1 MDGLLIGAM
10 TLEAIGQWAWMIGAV
25 AVGIGFVIFVHELGH
40 FLVAK
45 MCGVKCEKFYIGF
58 DVPIRLGP
66 IVFPSR
72 LGRFRWGETEYGIG
86 IIPLGGYVKMLGQDD
101 DPRAAQAEAERIRV
115 RKKDASGE
123 GDSLSGQGVLAG
135 DDPEAYELDPRSFP
149 AKTVPQRMAI
159 ISAGVIMNLIFA
171 VIFATFAFRGGVS
184 YTPCEVGTTVPGSP
198 AWKAG
203 LEPGDRI
210 VQLGQGEQSN
220 HLRFTWDLRNAV
232 MMVGGNEDLPMLVR
246 RPDGSDRAVTLRPV
260 VHMEGGEDF
269 PMIGVSPAS
278 TNQLAEKMPAIAYL
292 PAGKAQPALA
302 GQDTVVAV
310 NGVAAANGHEV
321 RKLLAQR
328 IDQPVTLTVE
338 RLAANSTTA
347 ERVEITIEPNPLQDF
362 GFTLEM
368 GPISAIR
375 PGSVAEAAGIQVG
388 DRLESIQG
396 EPISDPLV
404 LAQQLRGLVGQ
415 EISLGLRRGTGD
427 EAKLLTLPVTP
438 QEPASYGNEL
448 SPGLPLDL
456 SGLGIVLPLGLQIN
470 AVAAESPAAK
480 AGLAVGDQ
488 LVAFQFTSPDPATK
502 AEELF
507 FAGKETPF
515 NETSNTWPFVLGLVQ
530 VAEPGTELR
539 LVFDRA
545 GQRDSV
551 TLKPVAGP
559 LYFADR
565 GLRFTSL
572 SEVRTAESWSEAV
585 SLGLRQTKE
594 DLYRVAEFLKKLVT
608 GYISPSKLGG
618 PLSIAAVA
626 GSEAA
631 ESLPRLLIFLTF
643 LSANL
648 AILNFLPIPALDGG
662 HMMFLL
668 AEWILGR
675 PVDERVQM
683 ALTLAGVACLL
694 TLMVFVSG
702 MDIQRLFF

>member
-1 MDGLLIGAM
+1 MDGLIIGAM
-10 TLEAIGQWAWMIGAV
+10 TLGEIGEWAWMIGAV
-25 AVGIGFVIFVHELGH
+25 AMGIGFVIFVHELGH

-45 MCGVKCEKFYIGF
+45 LCGVKCEKFYIGF
-58 DVPIRLGP
+58 DVPLRIGP
-66 IVFPSR
+66 LALPSR
-72 LGRFRWGETEYGIG
+72 LGCFRWGETEYGIG

-101 DPRAAQAEAERIRV
+101 DPRAAQAEAERIRI
-115 RKKDASGE
+115 RKNDATG
-123 GDSLSGQGVLAG
+123 SLESSESAATLAG
-135 DDPEAYELDPRSFP
+135 EEYVLDPRSFP

-159 ISAGVIMNLIFA
+159 ISAGVVMNLIFA

-184 YTPCEVGTTVPGSP
+184 YTPCEVGLTVPGSP

-210 VQLGQGEQSN
+210 VKLGQGEHSN

-232 MMVGGNEDLPMLVR
+232 LMAGGNTDLPIVIR
-246 RPDGSDRAVTLRPV
+246 RPDGTERGLTLRPV
-260 VHMEGGEDF
+260 VHLEGGEDF

-278 TNQLAEKMPAIAYL
+278 TNQLAEKMPAL
-292 PAGKAQPALA
+292 ESSPAGQAVPPLQGK
-302 GQDTVVAV
+302 DTVVAV
-310 NGVAAANGHEV
+310 NGVPTANGHEV
-321 RKLLAQR
+321 RNLLARQ
-328 IDQPVTLTVE
+328 IDQPVQVTVE
-338 RLAANSTTA
+338 RIAPDATTP
-347 ERVEITIEPNPLQDF
+347 ERVEVTVGPNPLKDF

-368 GPISAIR
+368 GPISGIR
-375 PGSVAEAAGIQVG
+375 PGSVAETAGIQMG
-388 DRLESIQG
+388 DRLATFQG
-396 EPISDPLV
+396 EPITDPLV
-404 LAQQLRGLVGQ
+404 LAQQVRSLVGQ
-415 EISLGLRRGTGD
+415 ALELGIQRGTGD
-427 EAKLLTLPVTP
+427 ATESLALTLTP
-438 QEPASYGNEL
+438 GEPTNYGSEL

-456 SGLGIVLPLGLQIN
+456 SGLGIVLPLVPRIVN
-470 AVAAESPAAK
+470 VAADSPAAQ
-480 AGLAVGDQ
+480 AGLAAGDQ

-502 AEELF
+502 AEDLF
-507 FAGKETPF
+507 FGGKETPF
-515 NETSNTWPFVLGLVQ
+515 SETSNTWLFVLGLVQ
-530 VAEPGTELR
+530 VADPGTELR
-539 LVFDRA
+539 LVYERA
-545 GQRDSV
+545 GKQDSV

-559 LYFADR
+559 LFFAER
-565 GLRFTSL
+565 GFRFTSL
-572 SEVRTAESWSEAV
+572 TEVRTAESWTEAA

-594 DLYRVAEFLKKLVT
+594 DLYRVAEFLQKLVT

-668 AEWILGR
+668 AEWVLGR

-683 ALTLAGVACLL
+683 ALTLAGVVCLL
-694 TLMVFVSG
+694 SLMVFVSG